1 MVTDGEALDIAQN
14 SPVSNGMKVW
24 RRMVT
29 RWEPKVPS
37 RFRVPKWDVA
47 GSDVTQ
53 LLTALDKQVQDY
65 ERCNQDVSCAPP
77 FARCL
82 FA

>member
-1 MVTDGEALDIAQN
+1 MEAVDIVQN
-14 SPVSNGMKVW
+14 SPVGNGMEVW

-37 RFRVPKWDVA
+37 RFCGKLQAILCPRWDTL

-53 LLTALDKQVQDY
+53 LLTAWETHVLDFEQHKW
-65 ERCNQDVSCAPP
+65 RHH
-77 FARCL
+77 L
-82 FA
+82 